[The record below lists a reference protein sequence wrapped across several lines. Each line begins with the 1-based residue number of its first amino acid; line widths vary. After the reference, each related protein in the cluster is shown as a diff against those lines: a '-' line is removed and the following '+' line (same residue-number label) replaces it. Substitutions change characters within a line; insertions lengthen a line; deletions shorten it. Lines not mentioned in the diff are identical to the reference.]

1 MEQSKKTSSAYKL
14 LRALG
19 YNYSVEE
26 YGDVTFTRIIK
37 QFFGNIYRKHLVNTM
52 DWAIFEPFNAR
63 KRRAKILK
71 KLGCHVGE
79 NVYVG
84 DHVSVDFNH
93 AELIY
98 LDDCAHIAD
107 GCRLLCHQRNLSNY
121 RKGDSYADL
130 PYRTGIIH
138 MCKGSLLGMETMVMP
153 GVTIGEGA
161 IVGAYSLVTKDI
173 PPYTIATGRPAKVVK
188 EIPPREDNANIGG
201 NIS

>member
-1 MEQSKKTSSAYKL
+1 MTEKKKISKTYRL

-26 YGDVTFTRIIK
+26 YGDVSLGRVIK

-52 DWAIFEPFNAR
+52 DWAIYEPFNAR
-63 KRRAKILK
+63 KRRAKIMK
-71 KLGCHVGE
+71 KLGCHVGQ

-84 DHVSVDFNH
+84 DHVAIDFNH
-93 AELIY
+93 ADLIY
-98 LDDCAHIAD
+98 VDDNAHIAD
-107 GCRLLCHQRNLSNY
+107 GVRLLCHQRNLSGY

-130 PYRTGIIH
+130 PYRTGKIH
-138 MCKGSLLGMETMVMP
+138 LCKGSLLGMETMVMP

-188 EIPPREDNANIGG
+188 EVPEREKE
-201 NIS
+201 